1 MPIEFVKFAVL
12 GVVSASLVLGGC
24 ASRSAKDAAEANQ
37 IEQHPVT
44 VDIYGGSNLNADD
57 RGRPM
62 ALVIKLYRL
71 KDPDAFQRASVEDL
85 ATNVKDHETL
95 GDDLVDV
102 KELVLTP
109 GQQIEREQILSSEV
123 GYLGVMAEFRNPF
136 KERWKF
142 VFADKGFAVKGKNA
156 KRSLVI
162 GVHECAMTVSEGTLY
177 QSQGINPG
185 SLGGVV
191 CRAPAAR

>member
-1 MPIEFVKFAVL
+1 MRIEFIKFAISGAILASFVL
-12 GVVSASLVLGGC
+12 NGC
-24 ASRSAKDAAEANQ
+24 ASRSAKEAAEANQ

-57 RGRPM
+57 KGRPM
-62 ALVIKLYRL
+62 ALVVKLYRL

-85 ATNVKDHETL
+85 STNAKDHETL

-109 GQQIEREQILSSEV
+109 GQQIEREQVLSSEV
-123 GYLGVMAEFRNPF
+123 KYLGVMAEFRNPF

-142 VFADKGFAVKGKNA
+142 VFADKNFAVKGKNT
-156 KRSLVI
+156 KRNVVI
-162 GVHECAMTVSEGTLY
+162 GAHECAMTVSEGIPY
-177 QSQGINPG
+177 QPQGTNPS

-191 CRAPAAR
+191 CHAPTAK